1 MSPWINFFSYCLLH
15 TCISMSHMTVRY
27 EEYIYLCVWKRWFP
41 VPWKGRTKNG
51 SFSNCEWINW
61 QWKWLLLNYVI
72 KTWLFDHQMAL
83 HIFLQSLIT
92 LPIWYIYWY
101 ISYMDNIGNGD
112 VIFWQVF
119 PRFSSF
125 IKKGWNWIWGYHHQ
139 FWLLNWYTVRAHI
152 KSIIL

>member
-1 MSPWINFFSYCLLH
+1 MSLTANCLHLPWMISSSLKGAYEKWFFFQLWVNKLAMKV
-15 TCISMSHMTVRY
+15 TFIELRNKNLTVSH
-27 EEYIYLCVWKRWFP
+27 
-41 VPWKGRTKNG
+41 
-51 SFSNCEWINW
+51 
-61 QWKWLLLNYVI
+61 
-72 KTWLFDHQMAL
+72 HQMAL

-139 FWLLNWYTVRAHI
+139 FWLLNWYTVLAHI
-152 KSIIL
+152 KTSFHNLKYRSHNIFRNHCEDVS